1 MFREGE
7 NRKGWSEKSCRKFVA
22 LTGTPGTGKTEVSR
36 LLEQRG
42 FRVLHLNDLVR
53 EKSLHSGFDT
63 ARKCLVVD
71 MKIVA
76 DYLKENPTD
85 FDVIESHLS
94 HLLPDELISGVI
106 VLRCEPETLK
116 KRLEKK
122 GWDAEKIR
130 ENVEAEMIDLIAWES
145 RQKHENVVEIDTTF
159 KTPETV
165 AEEVGKYINKFRE
178 KN

>member
-1 MFREGE
+1 
-7 NRKGWSEKSCRKFVA
+7 
-22 LTGTPGTGKTEVSR
+22 
-36 LLEQRG
+36 
-42 FRVLHLNDLVR
+42 
-53 EKSLHSGFDT
+53 
-63 ARKCLVVD
+63 